1 MCNRLQSVR
10 IDGNYI
16 LFFHLLNLRDIFT
29 GRPVSPESPLTPRLP
44 RFPGGPG
51 GPAIEE
57 FHFRKILF
65 SKINGNNSNSIDDYI
80 YLKKKKK
87 KKVRPSSLE
96 VIKMARLG
104 LMPDLRISIWA
115 IYRGG
120 ISNSRERETLLK
132 YLDDYKIYRC
142 CIV

>member
-1 MCNRLQSVR
+1 MCNRLTSVR

-65 SKINGNNSNSIDDYI
+65 SKNKWKQFKQHRRLHLLEKEEEEKSSSFESEGNKNGTTWID
-80 YLKKKKK
+80 
-87 KKVRPSSLE
+87 
-96 VIKMARLG
+96 AR
-104 LMPDLRISIWA
+104 S
-115 IYRGG
+115 
-120 ISNSRERETLLK
+120 
-132 YLDDYKIYRC
+132 
-142 CIV
+142 